1 MNGNTATESSLL
13 TGNPSAVAIRLVS
26 EGPKPPDERETS

>member
-1 MNGNTATESSLL
+1 MSGNTAPEFLLL